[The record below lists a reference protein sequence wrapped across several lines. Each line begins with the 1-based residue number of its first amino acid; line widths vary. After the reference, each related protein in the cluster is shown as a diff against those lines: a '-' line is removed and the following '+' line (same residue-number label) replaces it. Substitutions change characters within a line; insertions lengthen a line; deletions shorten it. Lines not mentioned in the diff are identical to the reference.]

1 MRVASSGFCST
12 HSPVSAN
19 VARIPYEP
27 NTSRIVDV
35 LPASDPASKVSD
47 TACSDV
53 SPIQITSAGA
63 TGSVVEG
70 GNVVERGNVVEVVDG
85 GGAMV
90 LVVVDITMLEEGCDV
105 DGVDVRLV
113 VATEVADTGDVVEVT
128 GVVGAAVVA
137 TTDVVV
143 V

>member
-1 MRVASSGFCST
+1 
-12 HSPVSAN
+12 
-19 VARIPYEP
+19 
-27 NTSRIVDV
+27 
-35 LPASDPASKVSD
+35 
-47 TACSDV
+47 V

-90 LVVVDITMLEEGCDV
+90 LVVVDITVLEEGCDV

-143 V
+143 VDAAGGVPDVSGASDSSWWAHPALAARRTIVSRPGI